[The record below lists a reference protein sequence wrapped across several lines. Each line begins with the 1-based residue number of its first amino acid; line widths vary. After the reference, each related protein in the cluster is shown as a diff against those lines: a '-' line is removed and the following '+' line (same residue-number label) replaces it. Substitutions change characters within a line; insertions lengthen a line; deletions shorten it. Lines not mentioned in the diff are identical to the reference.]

1 MIHPSYL
8 ELMNTINEEE
18 GENYEK
24 VESRYSIVIAAAK
37 RARQLTDGA
46 PARMPVTVNKVLS
59 TAVSELY
66 NGKVHLI
73 KPESDMVS
81 EEETAETAETE
92 EATEASEET
101 AEDIAEEA

>member
-8 ELMNTINEEE
+8 ELMNTINEVE
-18 GENYEK
+18 GEDYEK
-24 VESRYSIVIAAAK
+24 VESRYSVVIAAAK

-73 KPESDMVS
+73 KPET
-81 EEETAETAETE
+81 EEEAEEGLADTEEITE
-92 EATEASEET
+92 EAAEA
-101 AEDIAEEA
+101 AE